1 MRELLRSLLFLP
13 PGASTF
19 ADRVDG
25 LHFFVLIT
33 TMVVSTAVGL
43 TALLFFVRYR
53 RRSEAASGERVQGG
67 LLLEVAF
74 VVVPLGFFLTWFTL
88 GYRDFVWLRT
98 PPRES
103 MDIYV
108 MAKQWMWEFSYPEG
122 PNAVDVLRVP
132 AGRPVRLL
140 LTSRDVIHSFF
151 VPEFRVKQDVLPG
164 RYTQTWFEATKP
176 GLYQVLCAE
185 YCGLSHSMMRGQVA
199 VLPPAEFDRWMA
211 EQRAVKV
218 AGRRNSAERIDGTPT
233 RAERVPD
240 EANLA
245 EQGRRLA
252 LSQGCARCHSADG
265 SPGYAG
271 PSWLNLYGRDVALE
285 GGGTVL
291 ADEAYLTRSMMQ
303 PLDEVVRGFAPTMPS
318 YQGKLGGPETAALL
332 EYIKTLRTRPEA
344 TLERIGP

>member
-1 MRELLRSLLFLP
+1 MKELLRRILFLP

-25 LHFFVLIT
+25 LHFFVIIT

-43 TALLFFVRYR
+43 TALAFFVRYR
-53 RRSEAASGERVQGG
+53 RREGGRPAQRVKGG
-67 LLLEVAF
+67 PVIESLF
-74 VVVPLGFFLTWFTL
+74 IIVPLGFFLTWFSL

-98 PPRES
+98 PPADA

-108 MAKQWMWEFSYPEG
+108 MGKQWMWKFSYPQG

-164 RYTQTWFEATKP
+164 RYTQTWFVATRP

-185 YCGLSHSMMRGQVA
+185 YCGLSHSMMRGEVA
-199 VLPPAEFDRWMA
+199 VLPPAEFDAWMA
-211 EQRAVKV
+211 EQQ
-218 AGRRNSAERIDGTPT
+218 GERVRQVDGHPT
-233 RAERVPD
+233 RAEHVPL
-240 EANLA
+240 EASLA

-252 LSQGCARCHSADG
+252 LSFGCARCHTVDG
-265 SPGYAG
+265 TPHLG
-271 PSWLNLYGRDVALE
+271 PTWLDLYGREETLVD
-285 GGGTVL
+285 GTKVR
-291 ADEAYLTRSMMQ
+291 ADEAYLTRSMME
-303 PLDEVVRGFAPTMPS
+303 PLAEVVAGFAPTMPS
-318 YQGKLGGPETAALL
+318 YQGRLGGPETAALL
-332 EYIKTLRTRPEA
+332 EYIKSLRTRPA
-344 TLERIGP
+344 AALERISP